1 MQSFILSHFL
11 YCSVVY
17 HYCSHSDIIKLEK
30 VQKKGLRFVHQDFHS
45 SYTTLREKSNRP
57 LLHVERQRC
66 ILQEV
71 YKSIHDLGPI
81 YVHDLFTI
89 KDREY
94 DYRNVLKIELSA
106 YKTVTYGKNTL
117 QFNGANL
124 FNSLGNDFKNGLN
137 YSEFKA
143 KLKTWYGEDCL
154 CNNCTYCRL
163 MLL

>member
-1 MQSFILSHFL
+1 M
-11 YCSVVY
+11 
-17 HYCSHSDIIKLEK
+17 
-30 VQKKGLRFVHQDFHS
+30 
-45 SYTTLREKSNRP
+45 
-57 LLHVERQRC
+57 
-66 ILQEV
+66 
-71 YKSIHDLGPI
+71 
-81 YVHDLFTI
+81 HDLFTI

-94 DYRNVLKIELSA
+94 DYRNVLKIELST

-117 QFNGANL
+117 Q

-143 KLKTWYGEDCL
+143 KLKTWYGEECL